1 MQNELGKVV
10 EYAMFLILYF
20 EDNGLLI
27 VYSLQ
32 VALTICIRMYIM
44 RRANAHNFVF
54 ALFIN

>member
-1 MQNELGKVV
+1 MQNDLGKVI

-27 VYSLQ
+27 AYSLQ

-44 RRANAHNFVF
+44 WHANVYNFVF

>member
-27 VYSLQ
+27 AYSLQ
-32 VALTICIRMYIM
+32 VALTICIRMYTM
-44 RRANAHNFVF
+44 RRANAHNFVL